1 MHPAVAVDRELL
13 LATAHR
19 HEAELSSEA
28 LFGILIAAGELVDP
42 GTLPTAADLDINDVI
57 VGEHTADVPA
67 GVVRARR
74 FQRRPGDAARDVVAE
89 GCLPS
94 IRVDRHE
101 HRLDSDR
108 RGQVRQEEHQP
119 DDAGQGQQHGDRHGH
134 LRDELRPARGGTAVR
149 RRLQYH
155 AAATGSVAER
165 FACARAARELAS
177 VELELTRPPRPAQPT
192 R

>member
-13 LATAHR
+13 LATANR

-67 GVVRARR
+67 GVVRAVRR
-74 FQRRPGDAARDVVAE
+74 QLQYCRR
-89 GCLPS
+89 
-94 IRVDRHE
+94 
-101 HRLDSDR
+101 HR
-108 RGQVRQEEHQP
+108 
-119 DDAGQGQQHGDRHGH
+119 
-134 LRDELRPARGGTAVR
+134 VR
-149 RRLQYH
+149 RRAVRLRPGGPR
-155 AAATGSVAER
+155 AR
-165 FACARAARELAS
+165 LRRARAHQTA
-177 VELELTRPPRPAQPT
+177 PAGAAD

>member
-67 GVVRARR
+67 GVVRA
-74 FQRRPGDAARDVVAE
+74 
-89 GCLPS
+89 
-94 IRVDRHE
+94 
-101 HRLDSDR
+101 
-108 RGQVRQEEHQP
+108 
-119 DDAGQGQQHGDRHGH
+119 
-134 LRDELRPARGGTAVR
+134 VR
-149 RRLQYH
+149 RQLQYH

-165 FACARAARELAS
+165 FDCARAARELAS